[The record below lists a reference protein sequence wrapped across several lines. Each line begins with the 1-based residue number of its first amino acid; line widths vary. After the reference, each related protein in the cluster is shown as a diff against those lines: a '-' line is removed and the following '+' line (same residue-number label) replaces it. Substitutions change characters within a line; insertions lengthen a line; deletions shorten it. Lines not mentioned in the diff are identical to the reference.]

1 MTLIFIFNTY
11 ASAVTE
17 FLTFSVVLSF
27 K

>member
-1 MTLIFIFNTY
+1 MNLIFIFKTY

-17 FLTFSVVLSF
+17 FLIFSVVLSF

>member
-1 MTLIFIFNTY
+1 MNLIFIFNTY

-17 FLTFSVVLSF
+17 FLIFSVVLSF